1 MSPSQIVTQKQMTA
15 EEAAAM
21 IQNGEVIS
29 TSGFTPA
36 GYPKAIPMALARRA
50 EAVHAAGRPFKVSLY
65 TGASVGDEL
74 DGSLA
79 RAKAL
84 SFRMPYQSNKE
95 IRDGINSGEIEF
107 VDFHLSHVAQ
117 YLRYGF
123 IPRCTTAIVEAVEV
137 TNDGKIYLSTSGG
150 MSATF
155 LKSAD
160 RVFVE
165 LNESMPKGLMGFH
178 DVYVPKSPPNRPPLP
193 IYHPGDRIG
202 TPYVKVDPNKIV
214 GIVRTD
220 LPDKTPPFRAPD
232 ADSQAIAA
240 QVIDFLLHEQKK
252 GRLPAHL
259 PYQSGVGN
267 VANAVLS
274 GFATDPRVDAISLY
288 TEVMQDGVFELIEAD
303 RLEMAST
310 CSLTLSPAGQ
320 VKFRANI
327 DELKHK
333 IIIRQQEM
341 SNNPEVIRRLGVIS
355 MNTALEMD
363 IFGNVNSTHVVGSKM
378 MNGIGGSGDFCR
390 NAYISIFMTPSI
402 AKNGDIS
409 AVVPMVSH
417 ADHNEHSVQV
427 MVTEQGLADL
437 RGLPPVRRARLI
449 IEKCVHPAY
458 RELLTDY
465 LEFGLKHAPSKHT
478 PHVLAKAF
486 DFHNRFLE
494 TGSMKMQEPAI
505 V

>member
-1 MSPSQIVTQKQMTA
+1 MSPSQIVSQKSMTA
-15 EEAAAM
+15 EEVAAL
-21 IQNGEVIS
+21 IQHGEVLS

-36 GYPKAIPMALARRA
+36 GYPKAIPKALADRA
-50 EAVHAAGRPFKVSLY
+50 RKLHEQGEEFKISLY

-74 DGSLA
+74 DGELA
-79 RAKAL
+79 RAKAVQ
-84 SFRMPYQSNKE
+84 FRMPYQSN
-95 IRDGINSGEIEF
+95 RDMRNAINDGEVEF

-123 IPRCTTAIVEAVEV
+123 IPKCDTAIVEAVEV
-137 TNDGKIYLSTSGG
+137 TNDGKIYLTTSGG

-155 LKSAD
+155 LKEAD
-160 RVFVE
+160 RIFVE
-165 LNESMPKGLMGFH
+165 LNDSMPSGLMGFH

-193 IYHPGDRIG
+193 IYHAGDRIG
-202 TPYVKVDPNKIV
+202 TPYLKVDPKKIV
-214 GIVRTD
+214 GIVRTR
-220 LPDKTPPFRAPD
+220 LPDRNPGFREPD
-232 ADSQAIAA
+232 ADSQAIASH
-240 QVIDFLLHEQKK
+240 VIDFLLHEQKM
-252 GRLPAHL
+252 GRLPEHL

-274 GFATDPRVDAISLY
+274 GFSSHPKIEPISLY
-288 TEVMQDGVFELIEAD
+288 TEVMQDSVFELIEAD
-303 RLEMAST
+303 RLEVAST
-310 CSLTLSPAGQ
+310 CSLTLSEAGQ
-320 VKFRANI
+320 VKFRNRI

-363 IFGNVNSTHVVGSKM
+363 IFGHVNSTHVVGSKM

-417 ADHNEHSVQV
+417 CDHNEHSVQV
-427 MVTEQGLADL
+427 MVTERGLADL
-437 RGLPPVRRARLI
+437 RGLSPVRRARKI
-449 IEKCVHPAY
+449 IENCVHPDYQDMLKAY
-458 RELLTDY
+458 VDY
-465 LEFGLKHAPSKHT
+465 GLANGASQHT
-478 PHVLAKAF
+478 PHTLSRAF
-486 DFHNRFLE
+486 EFHQRFIE
-494 TGSMKMQEPAI
+494 TGSMKI
-505 V
+505 R

>member
-1 MSPSQIVTQKQMTA
+1 MSPSQIVTQKRMTA
-15 EEAAAM
+15 EEVAAL

-36 GYPKAIPMALARRA
+36 GYPKAIPVALAARA
-50 EAVHAAGRPFKVSLY
+50 EAFHAEGKEFKVSLY

-84 SFRMPYQSNKE
+84 KLRLPYQSNNE
-95 IRDGINSGEIEF
+95 IRAGINSGEIEF
-107 VDFHLSHVAQ
+107 IDFHLSHVAQ

-123 IPRCTTAIVEAVEV
+123 IPKCQTAIVEAVEV
-137 TNDGKIYLSTSGG
+137 TNDGKIYLTTSGG

-155 LKSAD
+155 INAAD
-160 RVFVE
+160 RVFIE

-178 DVYVPKSPPNRPPLP
+178 DVYLPKSPPNRAPLP
-193 IYHPGDRIG
+193 IYHAGDRIG
-202 TPYVKVDPNKIV
+202 TPYVKVDPAKIA
-214 GIVRTD
+214 GIVVTNM
-220 LPDKTPPFRAPD
+220 PDKTPGFRPPD
-232 ADSQAIAA
+232 ADSEAIA
-240 QVIDFLLHEQKK
+240 QHVIEFLLHEQRM
-252 GRLPAHL
+252 GRLPQHL

-274 GFATDPRVDAISLY
+274 GFAKHPKIEPITLY
-288 TEVMQDGVFELIEAD
+288 TEVMQDGVFELIDAD
-303 RLEMAST
+303 RLEIAST

-320 VKFRANI
+320 VKFRNNI

-363 IFGNVNSTHVVGSKM
+363 IFGHVNSTHVVGSKM

-409 AVVPMVSH
+409 SVVPMVSH
-417 ADHNEHSVQV
+417 GDHNEHSVQV
-427 MVTEQGLADL
+427 MVTERGLADL
-437 RGLPPVRRARLI
+437 RGLSPVRRARLI
-449 IEKCVHPAY
+449 IEKCVHPDY
-458 RELLTDY
+458 QPYLTEYLDY
-465 LEFGLKHAPSKHT
+465 GLAHAPSKHT
-478 PHVLAKAF
+478 PHVLARAF
-486 DFHNRFLE
+486 EFHQRFLE
-494 TGSMKMQEPAI
+494 TGSMKI
-505 V
+505 R

>member
-1 MSPSQIVTQKQMTA
+1 MSPSQIVSQKQMTA
-15 EEAAAM
+15 EEVAGL
-21 IQNGEVIS
+21 IHNGEVIS

-36 GYPKAIPMALARRA
+36 GYPKAIPVALAARA
-50 EAVHAAGRPFKVSLY
+50 KKLHEIGEDFKISLY

-74 DGSLA
+74 DGELA
-79 RAKAL
+79 RAKAVN
-84 SFRMPYQSNKE
+84 FRMPYQSN
-95 IRDGINSGEIEF
+95 RDMRAGINAGEVEF

-123 IPRCTTAIVEAVEV
+123 IPKTDTAIVEAVEV

-155 LKSAD
+155 LKDAD
-160 RVFVE
+160 RIFIE
-165 LNESMPKGLMGFH
+165 LNESQPKGLMGFH

-193 IYHPGDRIG
+193 IYQAGDRIG
-202 TPYVKVDPNKIV
+202 TPYIKVDPKKIA
-214 GIVRTD
+214 GIVTTQI
-220 LPDKTPPFRAPD
+220 PDNTPGFRAPD
-232 ADSQAIAA
+232 ADSEAIAEH
-240 QVIDFLLHEQKK
+240 VIEFLLHEQKK
-252 GRLPAHL
+252 GRLPEHL

-274 GFATDPRVDAISLY
+274 GFARHPQIDPISLY
-288 TEVMQDGVFELIEAD
+288 TEVMQDGVFELIDAD
-303 RLEMAST
+303 RLEVAST
-310 CSLTLSPAGQ
+310 CSLTLSAEGQ
-320 VKFRANI
+320 VKFLNNI

-341 SNNPEVIRRLGVIS
+341 SNSPEVIRRLGVIS

-363 IFGNVNSTHVVGSKM
+363 IFGHVNSTHVVGSKM

-417 ADHNEHSVQV
+417 CDHNEHSVQV
-427 MVTEQGLADL
+427 MVTERGLADL
-437 RGLPPVRRARLI
+437 RGLSPVRRARKI
-449 IEKCVHPAY
+449 IEHCAHPAY
-458 RELLTDY
+458 QDMLTEY
-465 LEFGLKHAPSKHT
+465 LEFGLKNGASAHT
-478 PHVLAKAF
+478 PHTLNRAF
-486 DFHNRFLE
+486 EFHQRFIE
-494 TGSMKMQEPAI
+494 SGSMKI
-505 V
+505 S